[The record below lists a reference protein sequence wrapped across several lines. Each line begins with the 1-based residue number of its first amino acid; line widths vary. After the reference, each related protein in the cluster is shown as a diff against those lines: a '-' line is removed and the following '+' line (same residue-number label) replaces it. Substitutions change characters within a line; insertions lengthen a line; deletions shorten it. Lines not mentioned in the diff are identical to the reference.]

1 MINLQDTNFKTKTQT
16 FIEIYNKLKAQ
27 GALDD
32 EKVFETSKDLLQ
44 QELEEQY
51 NKNKEAGQSMGLL
64 SSFSEANQTQGQGK
78 GSSVKL
84 DDIFK

>member
-1 MINLQDTNFKTKTQT
+1 M
-16 FIEIYNKLKAQ
+16 
-27 GALDD
+27 
-32 EKVFETSKDLLQ
+32 FETSKDLLQ

-64 SSFSEANQTQGQGK
+64 SSFSEANQNQGQGK